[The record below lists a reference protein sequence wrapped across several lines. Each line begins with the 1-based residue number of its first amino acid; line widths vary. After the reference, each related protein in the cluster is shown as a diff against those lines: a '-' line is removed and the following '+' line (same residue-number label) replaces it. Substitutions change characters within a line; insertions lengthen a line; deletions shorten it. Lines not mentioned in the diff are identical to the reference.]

1 MYPNAA
7 KESVPVIGKLSVPRG
22 GSFGAN
28 LSIDGGRHMSR
39 GRISRLPAAAIL
51 GVVLWV
57 STGIEAQAQ
66 DKQLLW
72 GDTHLHSTYSSDA
85 FTNGNL
91 TATPDTAYRYA
102 KGMPVVHPG
111 HKARVQIGTPLDFL
125 VVSDHAEYL
134 GVIRSLYFNP
144 MVTEGLTWKQRLWT
158 RFVQYLVRDA
168 IEEQSGRELF
178 TSILPKPAD
187 NAVAAMEGWDKAR
200 VSGLIPRQ
208 PTVELDTWKLITEVA
223 DVHNQPG
230 EFTALI
236 GWEYSLIPGGAN
248 LHRVVMADINAEQ
261 AQTFAPFGFDDSS
274 FPSDLWAWLEQTSTA
289 TGGNFIAIP
298 HNSNISKGSMFDVR
312 DIRGDK
318 IGPDYA
324 EIRRYW
330 EPVVEITQIKGD
342 SETHPALSPEDR
354 FADFE
359 TYPYYIQREWTNYS
373 PQSGDYIR
381 SALKTGLLLQESVGV
396 NPYQFG
402 VVGSTDAHTA
412 LPSAEEDNFHG
423 KMATDSIPSRK
434 SGGWS
439 DDARGTF
446 GWGMSASGL
455 AAVWATENTRE
466 SILAAMRRRE
476 VYATS
481 GSRIGVRTFGGLNL
495 PDAALAAPTFPHNII
510 DQAVPMGGEI
520 MGADNS
526 DQLTI
531 LIEAQA
537 DPEGAFLDRVQ
548 VVKGW
553 IDEQGVSHER
563 VFDAA
568 WAGEGRLQ
576 ADGLLLPVGNTVDLK
591 TGLTANTIGAPRL
604 QTVWRDPGFNP
615 AQSAFYYVRVL
626 QIPTARHSF
635 LDKLALGDS
644 DIDTR
649 RPDTIQERAYTSSI
663 WYRP

>member
-1 MYPNAA
+1 MSWKATLSWVAA
-7 KESVPVIGKLSVPRG
+7 VFMGLVS
-22 GSFGAN
+22 
-28 LSIDGGRHMSR
+28 
-39 GRISRLPAAAIL
+39 AASMA
-51 GVVLWV
+51 
-57 STGIEAQAQ
+57 ER
-66 DKQLLW
+66 QLLW

-134 GVIRSLYFNP
+134 GVIRSLYLNP
-144 MVTEGLTWKQRLWT
+144 MVTEGLSLRERLWT
-158 RFVQYLVRDA
+158 RFVQYLLRDA
-168 IEEQSGRELF
+168 IDGQSGRELF
-178 TSILPKPAD
+178 TSILPKPSE
-187 NAVAAMEGWDKAR
+187 NAVTAMEGWEEDR

-208 PTVELDTWKLITEVA
+208 PTVEIDTWKLITDTA
-223 DVHNQPG
+223 DAHNEPG
-230 EFTALI
+230 HFTALI

-248 LHRVVMADINAEQ
+248 LHRIVMGDINAEQ

-274 FPSDLWAWLEQTSTA
+274 FPSDLWAWLDKTSTA

-312 DIRGDK
+312 DIRGAD
-318 IGPDYA
+318 IDAEYA

-342 SETHPALSPEDR
+342 SETHPALSPDDE

-359 TYPYYIQREWTNYS
+359 TYPYYIQREWTDYV
-373 PQSGDYIR
+373 PQPADYIR
-381 SALKTGLLLQESVGV
+381 SALKTGLALKSAIGV

-402 VVGSTDAHTA
+402 VIGSTDAHTS

-423 KMATDSIPSRK
+423 KMATDSVPSRK
-434 SGGWS
+434 NGGWS

-466 SILAAMRRRE
+466 AIVAAMRRRE

-481 GSRIGVRTFGGLNL
+481 GPRIAVRVHGGWNL
-495 PDAALAAPTFPHNII
+495 SAAMMDQPAFPENLAAL
-510 DQAVPMGGEI
+510 AVPMGGEI
-520 MGADNS
+520 VGANEGGQFS
-526 DQLTI
+526 L

-537 DPEGAFLDRVQ
+537 DPTGANLDRVQ
-548 VVKGW
+548 VIKGW
-553 IDEQGVSHER
+553 VDTTGMTHEEIHN
-563 VFDAA
+563 VA
-568 WAGEGRLQ
+568 WAGQNRVAE
-576 ADGLLLPVGNTVDLK
+576 DGSLMPVGSSVDMR
-591 TGLTANTIGAPRL
+591 TGLTANSIGAAQL
-604 QTVWRDPGFNP
+604 SALWVDPQFDP
-615 AQSAFYYVRVL
+615 EQAAFYYVRVL
-626 QIPTARHSF
+626 QIPTARHSL
-635 LDKLALGDS
+635 LDKLALADPE
-644 DIDTR
+644 IDTR
-649 RPDTIQERAYTSSI
+649 RPDTIQERAYTSAI

>member
-1 MYPNAA
+1 M
-7 KESVPVIGKLSVPRG
+7 KLTT
-22 GSFGAN
+22 
-28 LSIDGGRHMSR
+28 
-39 GRISRLPAAAIL
+39 
-51 GVVLWV
+51 WV
-57 STGIEAQAQ
+57 SASALCVAGLGAEVAAE
-66 DKQLLW
+66 DRQLLW

-134 GVIRSLYFNP
+134 GVIRSLYLNP
-144 MVTEGLTWKQRLWT
+144 METEGLSWRERIWT
-158 RFVQYLVRDA
+158 RFVQYLLRDA
-168 IEEQSGRELF
+168 IDSQSGRELF
-178 TSILPKPAD
+178 TSILPEPAD
-187 NAVAAMEGWDKAR
+187 NAVTAMEGWEEDR

-208 PTVELDTWKLITEVA
+208 PSVEIDTWKLITDTA
-223 DVHNQPG
+223 DAHNEPG
-230 EFTALI
+230 QFTALI

-248 LHRVVMADINAEQ
+248 LHRIVMGDINAEQ

-274 FPSDLWAWLEQTSTA
+274 FPSDLWAWLETTSES

-312 DIRGDK
+312 DIRGTD
-318 IGPDYA
+318 ISANYA

-342 SETHPALSPEDR
+342 SETHPVLSPDDA

-359 TYPYYIQREWTNYS
+359 TYPYYIQREWTDYV
-373 PQSGDYIR
+373 PQPGDYVR
-381 SALKTGLLLQESVGV
+381 SALKTGLSLEARIGV

-402 VVGSTDAHTA
+402 VIGSTDAHTS

-466 SILAAMRRRE
+466 AIIAAMRRRE

-481 GSRIGVRTFGGLNL
+481 GPRIAVRTFAGLNL
-495 PDAALAAPTFPHNII
+495 SSNALEAPSYPANLAE
-510 DQAVPMGGEI
+510 QAVPMGGEI
-520 MGADNS
+520 LGAGAE
-526 DQLTI
+526 DQFAMVV
-531 LIEAQA
+531 EAQA
-537 DPEGAFLDRVQ
+537 DPKSGYLDRIQ

-553 IDEQGVSHER
+553 LDDDGATQER
-563 VFDAA
+563 VYDVV
-568 WAGEGRLQ
+568 WAGDNRLQ
-576 ADGLLLPVGNTVDLK
+576 SDGTLAPIGDSVDLA
-591 TGLTANTIGAPRL
+591 TGLTVNAIGVPSL
-604 QTVWRDPGFNP
+604 STVWADPDFD
-615 AQSAFYYVRVL
+615 ADQAAFYYVRVL
-626 QIPTARHSF
+626 QIPTARHSL
-635 LDKLALGDS
+635 LDKLALADDS
-644 DIDTR
+644 IDTR
-649 RPDTIQERAYTSSI
+649 RPDTIQERAYTSPV
-663 WYRP
+663 WYRPRP

>member
-1 MYPNAA
+1 MKLTTWVGASALCVAGLGAEVAA
-7 KESVPVIGKLSVPRG
+7 EDR
-22 GSFGAN
+22 
-28 LSIDGGRHMSR
+28 
-39 GRISRLPAAAIL
+39 
-51 GVVLWV
+51 
-57 STGIEAQAQ
+57 
-66 DKQLLW
+66 QLLW

-134 GVIRSLYFNP
+134 GVIRSLYLNP
-144 MVTEGLTWKQRLWT
+144 METEGLSWRERIWT
-158 RFVQYLVRDA
+158 RFVQYLLRDA
-168 IEEQSGRELF
+168 IDNQSGRELF
-178 TSILPKPAD
+178 TSILPEPAD
-187 NAVAAMEGWDKAR
+187 NAVTAMEGWEEDR

-208 PTVELDTWKLITEVA
+208 PSVEIDTWKLITDTA
-223 DVHNQPG
+223 DAHNEPG
-230 EFTALI
+230 QFTALI

-248 LHRVVMADINAEQ
+248 LHRIVMGDINAEQ

-274 FPSDLWAWLEQTSTA
+274 FPSDLWAWLEKTSES

-312 DIRGDK
+312 DIRGTDMSVE
-318 IGPDYA
+318 YA

-342 SETHPALSPEDR
+342 SETHPVLSPDDA

-359 TYPYYIQREWTNYS
+359 TYPYYIQREWTDYV
-373 PQSGDYIR
+373 PQPGDYVR
-381 SALKTGLLLQESVGV
+381 SALRTGLSLEASLGV

-402 VVGSTDAHTA
+402 VIGSTDAHTS

-466 SILAAMRRRE
+466 AIIAAMRRRE

-481 GSRIGVRTFGGLNL
+481 GPRIAVRTFAGLNL
-495 PDAALAAPTFPHNII
+495 SSNALEAPSYPANLAE
-510 DQAVPMGGEI
+510 QAVPMGGEI
-520 MGADNS
+520 LGAGAE
-526 DQLTI
+526 DQFAMVV
-531 LIEAQA
+531 EAQA
-537 DPEGAFLDRVQ
+537 DPKSGYLDRIQ

-553 IDEQGVSHER
+553 LDDDGATQER
-563 VFDAA
+563 VYDVVWAGDNRLQSDGTLTPIGDSVDLATGLADNSIGAASLSTVWADPDFDAD
-568 WAGEGRLQ
+568 Q
-576 ADGLLLPVGNTVDLK
+576 A
-591 TGLTANTIGAPRL
+591 
-604 QTVWRDPGFNP
+604 
-615 AQSAFYYVRVL
+615 AFYYVRVL
-626 QIPTARHSF
+626 QIPTARHSL
-635 LDKLALGDS
+635 LDKLALADDS
-644 DIDTR
+644 IDTR
-649 RPDTIQERAYTSSI
+649 RPDTIQERAYTSPV
-663 WYRP
+663 WYRPRP

>member
-1 MYPNAA
+1 MAKRREKSASAHLLMSGVGVFALAMGSVAMLSGAA
-7 KESVPVIGKLSVPRG
+7 RAEDR
-22 GSFGAN
+22 
-28 LSIDGGRHMSR
+28 
-39 GRISRLPAAAIL
+39 
-51 GVVLWV
+51 
-57 STGIEAQAQ
+57 
-66 DKQLLW
+66 QLLW

-91 TATPDTAYRYA
+91 TASPDTAYRYA

-134 GVIRSLYFNP
+134 GVIRSLYLNP
-144 MVTEGLTWKQRLWT
+144 MVTEGLSWRDRLWT
-158 RFVQYLVRDA
+158 RFVQYLLRDA
-168 IEEQSGRELF
+168 IDGQEGRELF
-178 TSILPKPAD
+178 TSILPKPSE
-187 NAVAAMEGWDKAR
+187 NAVTAMEGWEEDR

-208 PTVELDTWKLITEVA
+208 PTVEIDTWKLITDTA
-223 DVHNQPG
+223 DVHNEPG

-248 LHRVVMADINAEQ
+248 LHRIVMADIDAEQ

-274 FPSDLWAWLEQTSTA
+274 FPSDLWAWLESTSDA
-289 TGGNFIAIP
+289 TGGNFLAIP
-298 HNSNISKGSMFDVR
+298 HNSNISKGSMFDIR
-312 DIRGDK
+312 DIRGND
-318 IGPDYA
+318 INQDYA

-342 SETHPALSPEDR
+342 SETHPALSPDDP

-359 TYPYYIQREWTNYS
+359 TYPYYIQREWTDYV
-373 PQSGDYIR
+373 PQPGDYIR
-381 SALKTGLLLQESVGV
+381 SALKTGLELESTIGV

-402 VVGSTDAHTA
+402 VIGSTDAHTA

-434 SGGWS
+434 DGGWS

-466 SILAAMRRRE
+466 AIVAAMRRRE

-481 GSRIGVRTFGGLNL
+481 GPRIAVRTYAGLNL
-495 PDAALAAPTFPHNII
+495 PSTVLEAPSFPDGI
-510 DQAVPMGGEI
+510 QARAVPMGGEI
-520 MGADNS
+520 VGATAEDR
-526 DQLTI
+526 LT
-531 LIEAQA
+531 LVVEAQA
-537 DPEGAFLDRVQ
+537 DPKSGFLDRVQ

-553 IDEQGVSHER
+553 ITASGVTQER
-563 VFDAA
+563 IYDAA
-568 WAGEGRLQ
+568 WAG
-576 ADGLLLPVGNTVDLK
+576 ADRLLPNGSLAPVGSSVDLK
-591 TGLTANTIGAPRL
+591 TGLTANTIGAPTL
-604 QTVWRDPGFNP
+604 QVVWQDPDFDP
-615 AQSAFYYVRVL
+615 EQAAFYYVRVL
-626 QIPTARHSF
+626 QIPTARHSL
-635 LDKLALGDS
+635 LDKLALGDD

-649 RPDTIQERAYTSSI
+649 RPDIIQERAYTSPI

>member
-1 MYPNAA
+1 MSWKATLSWVAA
-7 KESVPVIGKLSVPRG
+7 VFMGLVS
-22 GSFGAN
+22 
-28 LSIDGGRHMSR
+28 
-39 GRISRLPAAAIL
+39 AASMA
-51 GVVLWV
+51 
-57 STGIEAQAQ
+57 ER
-66 DKQLLW
+66 QLLW

-134 GVIRSLYFNP
+134 GVIRSLYLNP
-144 MVTEGLTWKQRLWT
+144 MVTEGLSLRERLWT
-158 RFVQYLVRDA
+158 RFVQYLLRDA
-168 IEEQSGRELF
+168 IDGQSGRELF
-178 TSILPKPAD
+178 TSILPKPSE
-187 NAVAAMEGWDKAR
+187 NAVTAMEGWEEDR

-208 PTVELDTWKLITEVA
+208 PTVEIDTWKLITDTA
-223 DVHNQPG
+223 DAHNEPG
-230 EFTALI
+230 HFTALI

-248 LHRVVMADINAEQ
+248 LHRIVMGDINAEQ

-274 FPSDLWAWLEQTSTA
+274 FPSDLWAWLDKTSTA

-312 DIRGDK
+312 DIRGAD
-318 IGPDYA
+318 IDAEYA

-342 SETHPALSPEDR
+342 SETHPALSPDDE

-359 TYPYYIQREWTNYS
+359 TYPYYIQREWTDYV
-373 PQSGDYIR
+373 PQPADYIR
-381 SALKTGLLLQESVGV
+381 SALKTGLALKSAIGV

-402 VVGSTDAHTA
+402 VIGSTDAHTS

-423 KMATDSIPSRK
+423 KMATDSVPSRK

-466 SILAAMRRRE
+466 AIVAAMRRRE

-481 GSRIGVRTFGGLNL
+481 GPRIAVRVHGGWNL
-495 PDAALAAPTFPHNII
+495 SAAMMDQPAFPENLAAV
-510 DQAVPMGGEI
+510 AVPMGGEI
-520 MGADNS
+520 VGANEGGQFS
-526 DQLTI
+526 L

-537 DPEGAFLDRVQ
+537 DPTGANLDRVQ
-548 VVKGW
+548 VIKGW
-553 IDEQGVSHER
+553 VDTTGMTHEEIHN
-563 VFDAA
+563 VA
-568 WAGEGRLQ
+568 WAGQNRVAE
-576 ADGLLLPVGNTVDLK
+576 DGSLMPVGSSVDMR
-591 TGLTANTIGAPRL
+591 TGLTANSIGAAQL
-604 QTVWRDPGFNP
+604 SALWVDPQFDP
-615 AQSAFYYVRVL
+615 EQAAFYYVRVL
-626 QIPTARHSF
+626 QIPTARHSL
-635 LDKLALGDS
+635 LDKLALADPE
-644 DIDTR
+644 IDTR
-649 RPDTIQERAYTSSI
+649 RPDTIQERAYTSAI

>member
-1 MYPNAA
+1 M
-7 KESVPVIGKLSVPRG
+7 KLTT
-22 GSFGAN
+22 
-28 LSIDGGRHMSR
+28 
-39 GRISRLPAAAIL
+39 
-51 GVVLWV
+51 WV
-57 STGIEAQAQ
+57 SASALCVAGLGAEVAAE
-66 DKQLLW
+66 DRQLLW

-134 GVIRSLYFNP
+134 GVIRSLYLNP
-144 MVTEGLTWKQRLWT
+144 METEGLSWRERIWT
-158 RFVQYLVRDA
+158 RFVQYLLRDA
-168 IEEQSGRELF
+168 IDNQSGRELF
-178 TSILPKPAD
+178 TSILPEPAD
-187 NAVAAMEGWDKAR
+187 NAVTAMEGWEDDR

-208 PTVELDTWKLITEVA
+208 PSVEIDTWKLITDTA
-223 DVHNQPG
+223 DAHNEPG
-230 EFTALI
+230 QFTALI

-248 LHRVVMADINAEQ
+248 LHRIVMGDINAEQ

-274 FPSDLWAWLEQTSTA
+274 FPSDLWAWLEKTSES

-312 DIRGDK
+312 DIRGTD
-318 IGPDYA
+318 ISANYA

-342 SETHPALSPEDR
+342 SETHPVLSPDDA

-359 TYPYYIQREWTNYS
+359 TYPYYIQREWTDYV
-373 PQSGDYIR
+373 PQPGDYVR
-381 SALKTGLLLQESVGV
+381 SALKTGLSLEASIGV

-402 VVGSTDAHTA
+402 VIGSTDAHTS

-466 SILAAMRRRE
+466 AIIAAMRRRE

-481 GSRIGVRTFGGLNL
+481 GPRIAVRTFAGLNL
-495 PDAALAAPTFPHNII
+495 SSNALEAPSYPANLAE
-510 DQAVPMGGEI
+510 QAVPMGGEI
-520 MGADNS
+520 LGAGAE
-526 DQLTI
+526 DQFAMVV
-531 LIEAQA
+531 EAQA
-537 DPEGAFLDRVQ
+537 DPKSGYLDRIQ

-553 IDEQGVSHER
+553 LDDDGATQER
-563 VFDAA
+563 VYDVV
-568 WAGEGRLQ
+568 WAGDNRLQ
-576 ADGLLLPVGNTVDLK
+576 SDGTLTPIGDSVDLA
-591 TGLTANTIGAPRL
+591 TGLTDNSIGAPSL
-604 QTVWRDPGFNP
+604 STVWADPDFD
-615 AQSAFYYVRVL
+615 ADQAAFYYVRVL
-626 QIPTARHSF
+626 QIPTARHSL
-635 LDKLALGDS
+635 LDKLALADDS
-644 DIDTR
+644 IDTR
-649 RPDTIQERAYTSSI
+649 RPDTIQERAYTSPV
-663 WYRP
+663 WYRPRP

>member
-1 MYPNAA
+1 MPGSGLRSIGLLLAVSA
-7 KESVPVIGKLSVPRG
+7 GFSSVTLS
-22 GSFGAN
+22 
-28 LSIDGGRHMSR
+28 
-39 GRISRLPAAAIL
+39 
-51 GVVLWV
+51 
-57 STGIEAQAQ
+57 EE
-66 DKQLLW
+66 KQLLW

-111 HKARVQIGTPLDFL
+111 HQARVQIGTPLDFL

-134 GVIRSLYFNP
+134 GVIRSLYLNP
-144 MVTEGLTWKQRLWT
+144 MVTDGLTLRERLWT
-158 RFVQYLVRDA
+158 RFVQYLLRDA
-168 IEEQSGRELF
+168 IDEQSGRKLF
-178 TSILPKPAD
+178 TSILPKPSE
-187 NAVAAMEGWDKAR
+187 NAVTAMEGWEEDR

-208 PTVELDTWKLITEVA
+208 PTVEVDTWRLITETA
-223 DVHNQPG
+223 DAHNEPG

-248 LHRVVMADINAEQ
+248 LHRIVLGDIDAAQ

-274 FPSDLWAWLEQTSTA
+274 FPSDLWAWLDETSQA

-312 DIRGDK
+312 DIRGDD
-318 IGPDYA
+318 IDLDYA

-342 SETHPALSPEDR
+342 SETHPALSPNDP

-359 TYPYYIQREWTNYS
+359 TYPYYIQREWTDYV
-373 PQSGDYIR
+373 PQRGDYIR
-381 SALKTGLLLQESVGV
+381 SGLKTGLELAASIGA

-402 VVGSTDAHTA
+402 VIGSTDAHTA

-434 SGGWS
+434 DGGWS
-439 DDARGTF
+439 EDARGTF

-466 SILAAMRRRE
+466 AIVAAMRRRE

-481 GSRIGVRTFGGLNL
+481 GPRIAVRTYGGLNL
-495 PDAALAAPTFPHNII
+495 KEAAIESAAFLADIQL
-510 DQAVPMGGEI
+510 QAVPMGGEI
-520 MGADNS
+520 IGAANEDRFS
-526 DQLTI
+526 
-531 LIEAQA
+531 LIVEAQA
-537 DPEGAFLDRVQ
+537 DPKSAYLDRIQ
-548 VVKGW
+548 IIKGW
-553 IDEQGVSHER
+553 IDASGQTHER

-568 WAGEGRLQ
+568 VSGAERRL
-576 ADGLLLPVGNTVDLK
+576 ADGSVMPVGSSVDLK
-591 TGLTANTIGAPRL
+591 TGLTANTIGSPRL
-604 QTVWRDPGFNP
+604 SVVWHDPEFDP
-615 AQSAFYYVRVL
+615 EQSAFYYARVL
-626 QIPTARHSF
+626 QIPTARHSL
-635 LDKLALGDS
+635 LDKLALGD
-644 DIDTR
+644 DGIDTR
-649 RPDTIQERAYTSSI
+649 RPDTIQERAYTSPI
-663 WYRP
+663 WYRPSAGN

>member
-1 MYPNAA
+1 MTQVRLSPLR
-7 KESVPVIGKLSVPRG
+7 SVIAVALSWV
-22 GSFGAN
+22 F
-28 LSIDGGRHMSR
+28 IC
-39 GRISRLPAAAIL
+39 
-51 GVVLWV
+51 V
-57 STGIEAQAQ
+57 STTQAQ
-66 DKQLLW
+66 EKRLLW

-144 MVTEGLTWKQRLWT
+144 VIPEGLTWKEQLWT

-168 IEEQSGRELF
+168 IDEQSGRELF

-187 NAVAAMEGWDKAR
+187 NAVKAMEGWEDDR

-208 PTVELDTWKLITEVA
+208 PTAEVDTWKLITNTA
-223 DVHNQPG
+223 DAHNQPG

-248 LHRVVMADINAEQ
+248 LHRIVMADINAEQ

-274 FPSDLWAWLEQTSTA
+274 FPSDLWAWLEKTSA
-289 TGGNFIAIP
+289 STGGNFIAIP

-312 DIRGDK
+312 DIRGEQ
-318 IGPDYA
+318 IGVDYA

-342 SETHPALSPEDR
+342 SEAHPVLSPEDP

-359 TYPYYIQREWTNYS
+359 TYPYYIQREWTDYV
-373 PQSGDYIR
+373 PQAGDYVR
-381 SALKTGLLLQESVGV
+381 SALKTGLELQRELGI

-402 VVGSTDAHTA
+402 VIGSTDAHTA
-412 LPSAEEDNFHG
+412 LPSAEENNFHG
-423 KMATDSIPSRK
+423 KMAMDSIPSRK

-466 SILAAMRRRE
+466 AILAAMRRRE

-481 GSRIGVRTFGGLNL
+481 GPRIGVRTFGGLNL
-495 PDAALAAPTFPHNII
+495 TEAALAAARFPDNIMER
-510 DQAVPMGGEI
+510 AVPMGGEI
-520 MGADNS
+520 MGAGS
-526 DQLTI
+526 EDQLTL
-531 LIEAQA
+531 LIEAHA
-537 DPEGAFLDRVQ
+537 DPAGAYLDRVQ

-553 IDEQGVSHER
+553 VDQLGESHER
-563 VFDAA
+563 VYDAA
-568 WAGEGRLQ
+568 WAGEDRLQ
-576 ADGLLLPVGNTVDLK
+576 ADGTLSIVGNTVDMN
-591 TGLTANTIGAPRL
+591 TGETANTIGAPSLRVAW
-604 QTVWRDPGFNP
+604 QDPDFNP
-615 AQSAFYYVRVL
+615 GETAFYYVRVL
-626 QIPTARHSF
+626 QIPTARHSL
-635 LDKLALGDS
+635 LDKLALGDQN
-644 DIDTR
+644 IDTR
-649 RPDTIQERAYTSSI
+649 RPDTIQERAYTSAI

>member
-1 MYPNAA
+1 M
-7 KESVPVIGKLSVPRG
+7 KLTT
-22 GSFGAN
+22 
-28 LSIDGGRHMSR
+28 
-39 GRISRLPAAAIL
+39 
-51 GVVLWV
+51 WV
-57 STGIEAQAQ
+57 SASALCAAGLGAEVAAE
-66 DKQLLW
+66 DRQLLW

-134 GVIRSLYFNP
+134 GVIRSLYLNP
-144 MVTEGLTWKQRLWT
+144 METEGLSWRERIWT
-158 RFVQYLVRDA
+158 RFVQYLLRDA
-168 IEEQSGRELF
+168 IDNQSGRELF
-178 TSILPKPAD
+178 TSILPEPAD
-187 NAVAAMEGWDKAR
+187 NAVTAMEGWEDDR
-200 VSGLIPRQ
+200 VSGSIPRQ
-208 PTVELDTWKLITEVA
+208 PSVEIDTWKLITDTA
-223 DVHNQPG
+223 DAHNEPG
-230 EFTALI
+230 QFTALI

-248 LHRVVMADINAEQ
+248 LHRIVMGDINAEQ

-274 FPSDLWAWLEQTSTA
+274 FPSDLWAWLEKTSES

-298 HNSNISKGSMFDVR
+298 HNSNISKGSMYDVR
-312 DIRGDK
+312 DIRGTD
-318 IGPDYA
+318 ISANYA

-342 SETHPALSPEDR
+342 SETHPVLSPDDA

-359 TYPYYIQREWTNYS
+359 TYPYYIQREWTDYV
-373 PQSGDYIR
+373 PQPGDYVR
-381 SALKTGLLLQESVGV
+381 SALKTGLSLEASIGV

-402 VVGSTDAHTA
+402 VIGSTDAHTS

-466 SILAAMRRRE
+466 AIIAAMRRRE

-481 GSRIGVRTFGGLNL
+481 GPRIAVRTFAGLNL
-495 PDAALAAPTFPHNII
+495 SSNALEAPSYPANLAE
-510 DQAVPMGGEI
+510 QAVPMGGEI
-520 MGADNS
+520 LGAGAE
-526 DQLTI
+526 DQFAMVV
-531 LIEAQA
+531 EAQA
-537 DPEGAFLDRVQ
+537 DPKSGYLDRIQ

-553 IDEQGVSHER
+553 LDDDGATQER
-563 VFDAA
+563 VYDVA
-568 WAGEGRLQ
+568 WAGDNRLQ
-576 ADGLLLPVGNTVDLK
+576 SDGTLTPIGDSVDLA
-591 TGLTANTIGAPRL
+591 TGQTDNSIGTPSL
-604 QTVWRDPGFNP
+604 STVWADPDFD
-615 AQSAFYYVRVL
+615 ADQAAFYYVRVL
-626 QIPTARHSF
+626 QIPTARHSL
-635 LDKLALGDS
+635 LDKLALADDS
-644 DIDTR
+644 IDTR
-649 RPDTIQERAYTSSI
+649 RPDTIQERAYTSPV
-663 WYRP
+663 WYRPRP

>member
-1 MYPNAA
+1 MKLTAWATASALFVTGLGAEVAA
-7 KESVPVIGKLSVPRG
+7 EDR
-22 GSFGAN
+22 
-28 LSIDGGRHMSR
+28 
-39 GRISRLPAAAIL
+39 
-51 GVVLWV
+51 
-57 STGIEAQAQ
+57 
-66 DKQLLW
+66 QLLW

-111 HKARVQIGTPLDFL
+111 HQARVQIGTPLDFL

-134 GVIRSLYFNP
+134 GVIRSLYLNP
-144 MVTEGLTWKQRLWT
+144 MVTEGLSWRERIWT
-158 RFVQYLVRDA
+158 RFVQYLLRDA
-168 IEEQSGRELF
+168 IDNQSGRELF
-178 TSILPKPAD
+178 TSILPEPAD
-187 NAVAAMEGWDKAR
+187 NAVTAMEGWEDDR

-208 PTVELDTWKLITEVA
+208 PTVEIDTWKLITETA
-223 DVHNQPG
+223 DAHNEPG
-230 EFTALI
+230 QFTALI

-248 LHRVVMADINAEQ
+248 LHRIVMGDINAEQ

-274 FPSDLWAWLEQTSTA
+274 FPSDLWAWLEETSA
-289 TGGNFIAIP
+289 STGGNFIAIP

-312 DIRGDK
+312 DIRGTDMSVE
-318 IGPDYA
+318 YA

-342 SETHPALSPEDR
+342 SETHPVLSPEDA

-359 TYPYYIQREWTNYS
+359 TYPYYIQREWTDYV
-373 PQSGDYIR
+373 PQPGDYVR
-381 SALKTGLLLQESVGV
+381 SALKTGLSLEASIGV

-402 VVGSTDAHTA
+402 VIGSTDAHTS

-466 SILAAMRRRE
+466 AIIAAMRRRE

-481 GSRIGVRTFGGLNL
+481 GPRIAVRTFAGLNL
-495 PDAALAAPTFPHNII
+495 SSSALEAPSYPANLTE
-510 DQAVPMGGEI
+510 QAVPMGGEI
-520 MGADNS
+520 LGAS
-526 DQLTI
+526 AEDQFAMVV
-531 LIEAQA
+531 EAQA
-537 DPEGAFLDRVQ
+537 DPKSGYLDRIQ

-553 IDEQGVSHER
+553 LDDEGATQER
-563 VFDAA
+563 VYDVV
-568 WAGEGRLQ
+568 WAGDNRLQ
-576 ADGLLLPVGNTVDLK
+576 SDGTLTPIGDSVDLA
-591 TGLTANTIGAPRL
+591 TGLTDNVIGAPSL
-604 QTVWRDPGFNP
+604 SAVWQDPDFD
-615 AQSAFYYVRVL
+615 ADQAAFYYVRVL
-626 QIPTARHSF
+626 QIPTARHSL
-635 LDKLALGDS
+635 LDKLALADDS
-644 DIDTR
+644 IDTR
-649 RPDTIQERAYTSSI
+649 RPDTIQERAYTSPV
-663 WYRP
+663 WYRPQP

>member
-1 MYPNAA
+1 MKLTAWATASALCVAGLGAEVAA
-7 KESVPVIGKLSVPRG
+7 EDR
-22 GSFGAN
+22 
-28 LSIDGGRHMSR
+28 
-39 GRISRLPAAAIL
+39 
-51 GVVLWV
+51 
-57 STGIEAQAQ
+57 
-66 DKQLLW
+66 QLLW

-134 GVIRSLYFNP
+134 GVIRSLYLNP
-144 MVTEGLTWKQRLWT
+144 MVTEGLSWRERIWT
-158 RFVQYLVRDA
+158 RFVQYLLRDA
-168 IEEQSGRELF
+168 IDNQSGRELF
-178 TSILPKPAD
+178 TSILPEPAD
-187 NAVAAMEGWDKAR
+187 NAVTAMEGWEDDR

-208 PTVELDTWKLITEVA
+208 PTVEVDTWKLITETA
-223 DVHNQPG
+223 DAHNEPG
-230 EFTALI
+230 QFTALI

-248 LHRVVMADINAEQ
+248 LHRIVMGDINAEQ

-274 FPSDLWAWLEQTSTA
+274 FPSDLWAWLEETSA
-289 TGGNFIAIP
+289 STGGNFIAIP

-312 DIRGDK
+312 DIRGTDMTVE
-318 IGPDYA
+318 YA

-330 EPVVEITQIKGD
+330 EPIVEITQIKGD
-342 SETHPALSPEDR
+342 SETHPVLSPDDA

-359 TYPYYIQREWTNYS
+359 TYPYYIQREWTDYV
-373 PQSGDYIR
+373 PQPGDYVR
-381 SALKTGLLLQESVGV
+381 SALKTGLSLEASLGV

-402 VVGSTDAHTA
+402 VIGSTDAHTS

-466 SILAAMRRRE
+466 AIIAAMRRRE

-481 GSRIGVRTFGGLNL
+481 GPRIAVRTFAGLNL
-495 PDAALAAPTFPHNII
+495 SSSALEAPSYPANLTE
-510 DQAVPMGGEI
+510 QAVPMGGEI
-520 MGADNS
+520 LGAS
-526 DQLTI
+526 AEDQFAMVV
-531 LIEAQA
+531 EAQA
-537 DPEGAFLDRVQ
+537 DPKSGYLDRIQ

-553 IDEQGVSHER
+553 LDDEGATQER
-563 VFDAA
+563 VYDVV
-568 WAGEGRLQ
+568 WAGDNRLLS
-576 ADGLLLPVGNTVDLK
+576 DGTLTPIGDSVDLA
-591 TGLTANTIGAPRL
+591 TGLTDNVIGAPSL
-604 QTVWRDPGFNP
+604 STVWQDPDFD
-615 AQSAFYYVRVL
+615 ADQAAFYYVRVL
-626 QIPTARHSF
+626 QIPTARHSL
-635 LDKLALGDS
+635 LDKLALADDS
-644 DIDTR
+644 IDTR
-649 RPDTIQERAYTSSI
+649 RPDTIQERAYTSPV
-663 WYRP
+663 WYRPQP

>member
-1 MYPNAA
+1 M
-7 KESVPVIGKLSVPRG
+7 KLTT
-22 GSFGAN
+22 
-28 LSIDGGRHMSR
+28 
-39 GRISRLPAAAIL
+39 
-51 GVVLWV
+51 WV
-57 STGIEAQAQ
+57 SASALCVAGLGAEVAAE
-66 DKQLLW
+66 DRQLLW

-134 GVIRSLYFNP
+134 GVIRSLYLNP
-144 MVTEGLTWKQRLWT
+144 METEGLSWRERIWT
-158 RFVQYLVRDA
+158 RFVQYLLRDA
-168 IEEQSGRELF
+168 IDNQSGRELF
-178 TSILPKPAD
+178 TSILPEPAD
-187 NAVAAMEGWDKAR
+187 NAVTAMEGWEDDR

-208 PTVELDTWKLITEVA
+208 PSVEIDTWKLITDTA
-223 DVHNQPG
+223 DAHNEPG
-230 EFTALI
+230 QFTALI

-248 LHRVVMADINAEQ
+248 LHRIVMGDINAEQ

-274 FPSDLWAWLEQTSTA
+274 FPSDLWAWLEKTSESI
-289 TGGNFIAIP
+289 GGNFIAIP

-312 DIRGDK
+312 DIRGTD
-318 IGPDYA
+318 ISANYA

-342 SETHPALSPEDR
+342 SETHPVLSPDDA

-359 TYPYYIQREWTNYS
+359 TYPYYIQREWTDYV
-373 PQSGDYIR
+373 PQPGDYVR
-381 SALKTGLLLQESVGV
+381 SALKTGLSLEASIGV

-402 VVGSTDAHTA
+402 VIGSTDAHTS

-466 SILAAMRRRE
+466 AIIAAMRRRE

-481 GSRIGVRTFGGLNL
+481 GPRIAVRTFAGLNL
-495 PDAALAAPTFPHNII
+495 SSNALEAPSYPANLAE
-510 DQAVPMGGEI
+510 QAVPMGGEI
-520 MGADNS
+520 LGAGAE
-526 DQLTI
+526 DQFAMVV
-531 LIEAQA
+531 EAQA
-537 DPEGAFLDRVQ
+537 DPKSGYLDRIQ

-553 IDEQGVSHER
+553 LDDDGATQER
-563 VFDAA
+563 VYDVV
-568 WAGEGRLQ
+568 WAGDNRLQ
-576 ADGLLLPVGNTVDLK
+576 SDGTLTPIGDSVDLA
-591 TGLTANTIGAPRL
+591 TGLTDNAIGAPSL
-604 QTVWRDPGFNP
+604 STVWADPDFD
-615 AQSAFYYVRVL
+615 ADQAAFYYVRVL
-626 QIPTARHSF
+626 QIPTARHSL
-635 LDKLALGDS
+635 LDKLALADDS
-644 DIDTR
+644 IDTR
-649 RPDTIQERAYTSSI
+649 RPDTIQERAYTSPV
-663 WYRP
+663 WYRPRP

>member
-1 MYPNAA
+1 MTQVRFSPL
-7 KESVPVIGKLSVPRG
+7 LSGIAV
-22 GSFGAN
+22 A
-28 LSIDGGRHMSR
+28 LSWVFIC
-39 GRISRLPAAAIL
+39 
-51 GVVLWV
+51 V
-57 STGIEAQAQ
+57 STTQAQ
-66 DKQLLW
+66 EKRLLW

-144 MVTEGLTWKQRLWT
+144 VIPEGLTWKERLWT

-168 IEEQSGRELF
+168 IDEQSGRELF

-187 NAVAAMEGWDKAR
+187 NAVKAMEGWEDDR

-208 PTVELDTWKLITEVA
+208 PTAEVDTWKLITDTA
-223 DVHNQPG
+223 DAHNQPG

-248 LHRVVMADINAEQ
+248 LHRIVMADINAEQ

-274 FPSDLWAWLEQTSTA
+274 FPSDLWAWLEKTSA
-289 TGGNFIAIP
+289 STGGNFIAIP

-312 DIRGDK
+312 DIRGEQ
-318 IGPDYA
+318 IGVDYA

-342 SETHPALSPEDR
+342 SEAHPVLSPEDP

-359 TYPYYIQREWTNYS
+359 TYPYYIQREWTDYV
-373 PQSGDYIR
+373 PQAGDYVR
-381 SALKTGLLLQESVGV
+381 SALKTGLELQRDLGI

-402 VVGSTDAHTA
+402 VIGSTDAHTA
-412 LPSAEEDNFHG
+412 LPSAEENNFHG

-466 SILAAMRRRE
+466 AILAAMRRRE

-481 GSRIGVRTFGGLNL
+481 GPRIGVRTFGGLNL
-495 PDAALAAPTFPHNII
+495 TEAALAAARFPDNIM

-520 MGADNS
+520 MGAGS
-526 DQLTI
+526 EDQLTL
-531 LIEAQA
+531 LIEAHA
-537 DPEGAFLDRVQ
+537 DPAGAYLDRVQ

-553 IDEQGVSHER
+553 VDQLGESHER
-563 VFDAA
+563 LYDAA
-568 WAGEGRLQ
+568 WAGEDRLQ
-576 ADGLLLPVGNTVDLK
+576 ADGTLSIVGNTVDMN
-591 TGLTANTIGAPRL
+591 TGETANTIGAPSLRVAW
-604 QTVWRDPGFNP
+604 QDPDFNP
-615 AQSAFYYVRVL
+615 SESAFYYVRVL
-626 QIPTARHSF
+626 QIPTARHSL
-635 LDKLALGDS
+635 LDKLALGDQN
-644 DIDTR
+644 IDTR
-649 RPDTIQERAYTSSI
+649 RPDTIQERAYTSAI

>member
-1 MYPNAA
+1 MTQVRFSPL
-7 KESVPVIGKLSVPRG
+7 LSGIAV
-22 GSFGAN
+22 A
-28 LSIDGGRHMSR
+28 LSWVFIC
-39 GRISRLPAAAIL
+39 
-51 GVVLWV
+51 V
-57 STGIEAQAQ
+57 STTQAQ
-66 DKQLLW
+66 EKRLLW

-144 MVTEGLTWKQRLWT
+144 VISEGLTWKEQLWT

-168 IEEQSGRELF
+168 IDEQSGRELF

-187 NAVAAMEGWDKAR
+187 NAVKAMEGWEDDR

-208 PTVELDTWKLITEVA
+208 PTAEVDTWKLITDTA
-223 DVHNQPG
+223 DAHNQPG

-248 LHRVVMADINAEQ
+248 LHRIVMADINAEQ

-274 FPSDLWAWLEQTSTA
+274 FPSDLWAWLEKTSA
-289 TGGNFIAIP
+289 STGGNFIAIP

-312 DIRGDK
+312 DIRGEQ
-318 IGPDYA
+318 IGVDYA

-342 SETHPALSPEDR
+342 SEAHPVLSPEDP

-359 TYPYYIQREWTNYS
+359 TYPYYIQREWTDYV
-373 PQSGDYIR
+373 PQAGDYVR
-381 SALKTGLLLQESVGV
+381 SALKTGLELQRDLGI

-402 VVGSTDAHTA
+402 VIGSTDAHTA
-412 LPSAEEDNFHG
+412 LPSAEENNFHG

-466 SILAAMRRRE
+466 AILAAMRRRE

-481 GSRIGVRTFGGLNL
+481 GPRIGVRTFGGLNL
-495 PDAALAAPTFPHNII
+495 TEAALAAARFPDNIM

-520 MGADNS
+520 MGAGS
-526 DQLTI
+526 EDQLTL
-531 LIEAQA
+531 LIEAHA
-537 DPEGAFLDRVQ
+537 DPAGAYLDRVQ

-553 IDEQGVSHER
+553 VDQLGESHER
-563 VFDAA
+563 VYDAA
-568 WAGEGRLQ
+568 WAGEDRLQ
-576 ADGLLLPVGNTVDLK
+576 ADGTLSIVGNTVDMN
-591 TGLTANTIGAPRL
+591 TGETANTIGAPSLRVAW
-604 QTVWRDPGFNP
+604 QDPDFNP
-615 AQSAFYYVRVL
+615 SESAFYYVRVL
-626 QIPTARHSF
+626 QIPTARHSL
-635 LDKLALGDS
+635 LDKLALGDQN
-644 DIDTR
+644 IDTR
-649 RPDTIQERAYTSSI
+649 RPDTIQERAYTSAI

>member
-1 MYPNAA
+1 M
-7 KESVPVIGKLSVPRG
+7 KLTT
-22 GSFGAN
+22 
-28 LSIDGGRHMSR
+28 
-39 GRISRLPAAAIL
+39 
-51 GVVLWV
+51 WV
-57 STGIEAQAQ
+57 SASALCVAGLGAEVAAE
-66 DKQLLW
+66 DRQLLW

-134 GVIRSLYFNP
+134 GVIRSLYLNP
-144 MVTEGLTWKQRLWT
+144 METEGLSWRERIWT
-158 RFVQYLVRDA
+158 RFVQYLLRDA
-168 IEEQSGRELF
+168 IDNQSGRELF
-178 TSILPKPAD
+178 TSILPEPAD
-187 NAVAAMEGWDKAR
+187 NAVTAMEGWEDDR

-208 PTVELDTWKLITEVA
+208 PSVEIDTWKLITDTA
-223 DVHNQPG
+223 DAHNEPG
-230 EFTALI
+230 QFTALI

-248 LHRVVMADINAEQ
+248 LHRIVMGDINAEQ

-274 FPSDLWAWLEQTSTA
+274 FPSDLWAWLETTSES

-312 DIRGDK
+312 DIRGTD
-318 IGPDYA
+318 ISANYA

-342 SETHPALSPEDR
+342 SETHPVLSPDDA

-359 TYPYYIQREWTNYS
+359 TYPYYIQREWTDYV
-373 PQSGDYIR
+373 PQPGDYVR
-381 SALKTGLLLQESVGV
+381 SALKTGLSLEARIGV

-402 VVGSTDAHTA
+402 VIGSTDAHTS

-466 SILAAMRRRE
+466 AIIAAMRRRE

-481 GSRIGVRTFGGLNL
+481 GPRIAVRTFAGLNL
-495 PDAALAAPTFPHNII
+495 SSNALEAPSYPANLAE
-510 DQAVPMGGEI
+510 QAVPMGGEI
-520 MGADNS
+520 LGAGAE
-526 DQLTI
+526 DQFAMVV
-531 LIEAQA
+531 EAQA
-537 DPEGAFLDRVQ
+537 DPKSGYLDRIQ

-553 IDEQGVSHER
+553 LDDDGATQER
-563 VFDAA
+563 VYDVV
-568 WAGEGRLQ
+568 WAGDNRLQ
-576 ADGLLLPVGNTVDLK
+576 SDGTLTPIGDSVDLA
-591 TGLTANTIGAPRL
+591 TGLTENSIGAASL
-604 QTVWRDPGFNP
+604 STVWADPDFD
-615 AQSAFYYVRVL
+615 ADQAAFYYVRVL
-626 QIPTARHSF
+626 QIPTARHSL
-635 LDKLALGDS
+635 LDKLALSDDS
-644 DIDTR
+644 IDTR
-649 RPDTIQERAYTSSI
+649 RPDTIQERAYTSPV
-663 WYRP
+663 WYRPRP

>member
-1 MYPNAA
+1 M
-7 KESVPVIGKLSVPRG
+7 KLRT
-22 GSFGAN
+22 
-28 LSIDGGRHMSR
+28 
-39 GRISRLPAAAIL
+39 
-51 GVVLWV
+51 WV
-57 STGIEAQAQ
+57 SASALFVAGLGAEVAAE
-66 DKQLLW
+66 DRQLLW

-134 GVIRSLYFNP
+134 GVIRSLYLNP
-144 MVTEGLTWKQRLWT
+144 METEGLSWRERIWT
-158 RFVQYLVRDA
+158 RFVQYLLRDA
-168 IEEQSGRELF
+168 IDNQSGRELF
-178 TSILPKPAD
+178 TSILPEPAD
-187 NAVAAMEGWDKAR
+187 NAVTAMEGWEDDR

-208 PTVELDTWKLITEVA
+208 PSVEIDTWKLITDTA
-223 DVHNQPG
+223 DAHNEPG
-230 EFTALI
+230 QFTALI

-248 LHRVVMADINAEQ
+248 LHRIVMGDINAEQ

-274 FPSDLWAWLEQTSTA
+274 FPSDLWAWLEKTSES

-312 DIRGDK
+312 DIRGTD
-318 IGPDYA
+318 ISANYA

-342 SETHPALSPEDR
+342 SETHPVLSPDDA

-359 TYPYYIQREWTNYS
+359 TYPYYIQREWTDYV
-373 PQSGDYIR
+373 PQPGDYVR
-381 SALKTGLLLQESVGV
+381 SALKTGLSLEASIGI

-402 VVGSTDAHTA
+402 VIGSTDAHTS

-466 SILAAMRRRE
+466 AIIAAMRRRE

-481 GSRIGVRTFGGLNL
+481 GPRIAVRTFAGLNL
-495 PDAALAAPTFPHNII
+495 SSSALEAPSYPANLAER
-510 DQAVPMGGEI
+510 AVPMGGEI
-520 MGADNS
+520 LGAGAE
-526 DQLTI
+526 DQFAMVV
-531 LIEAQA
+531 EAQA
-537 DPEGAFLDRVQ
+537 DPKSGYLDRIQ

-553 IDEQGVSHER
+553 LDDDGATQER
-563 VFDAA
+563 VYDVV
-568 WAGEGRLQ
+568 WAGDNRLQ
-576 ADGLLLPVGNTVDLK
+576 SDGTLTPIGDSVDLA
-591 TGLTANTIGAPRL
+591 TGLTDNAIGAPSL
-604 QTVWRDPGFNP
+604 SAVWQDPDFD
-615 AQSAFYYVRVL
+615 ADQAAFYYVRVL
-626 QIPTARHSF
+626 QIPTARHSL
-635 LDKLALGDS
+635 LDKLALADDS
-644 DIDTR
+644 VDTR
-649 RPDTIQERAYTSSI
+649 RPDTIQERAYTSPV
-663 WYRP
+663 WYRPQP

>member
-1 MYPNAA
+1 MKLTTWVGASALCLAGLAA
-7 KESVPVIGKLSVPRG
+7 EV
-22 GSFGAN
+22 
-28 LSIDGGRHMSR
+28 
-39 GRISRLPAAAIL
+39 AA
-51 GVVLWV
+51 
-57 STGIEAQAQ
+57 E
-66 DKQLLW
+66 DRQLLW

-134 GVIRSLYFNP
+134 GVIRSLYLNP
-144 MVTEGLTWKQRLWT
+144 METEGLSWRERIWT
-158 RFVQYLVRDA
+158 RFVQYLLRDA
-168 IEEQSGRELF
+168 IDNQSGRELF
-178 TSILPKPAD
+178 TSILPEPAD
-187 NAVAAMEGWDKAR
+187 NAVTAMEGWEEDR

-208 PTVELDTWKLITEVA
+208 PSVEIDTWKLITDTA
-223 DVHNQPG
+223 DAHNEPG
-230 EFTALI
+230 QFTALI

-248 LHRVVMADINAEQ
+248 LHRIVMGDINAEQ

-274 FPSDLWAWLEQTSTA
+274 FPSDLWAWLEKTSES
-289 TGGNFIAIP
+289 TGGNFIAVP

-312 DIRGDK
+312 DIRGTDMSVE
-318 IGPDYA
+318 YA

-342 SETHPALSPEDR
+342 SETHPVLSADDA

-359 TYPYYIQREWTNYS
+359 TYPYYIQREWTDYV
-373 PQSGDYIR
+373 PQPGDYVR
-381 SALKTGLLLQESVGV
+381 SALRTGLSLEASLGV

-402 VVGSTDAHTA
+402 VIGSTDAHTS

-466 SILAAMRRRE
+466 AIIAAMRRRE

-481 GSRIGVRTFGGLNL
+481 GPRIAVRTFAGLNL
-495 PDAALAAPTFPHNII
+495 SSNALEAPSYPANLAE
-510 DQAVPMGGEI
+510 QAVPMGGEI
-520 MGADNS
+520 LGAGAE
-526 DQLTI
+526 DQFAMVV
-531 LIEAQA
+531 EAQA
-537 DPEGAFLDRVQ
+537 DPKSGYLDRIQ

-553 IDEQGVSHER
+553 LDDDGATQER
-563 VFDAA
+563 VYDVV
-568 WAGEGRLQ
+568 WAGDNRLQ
-576 ADGLLLPVGNTVDLK
+576 SDGTLTPIGDSVDLA
-591 TGLTANTIGAPRL
+591 TGLTDNSIGAASL
-604 QTVWRDPGFNP
+604 STVWADPDFD
-615 AQSAFYYVRVL
+615 ADQAAFYYVRVL
-626 QIPTARHSF
+626 QIPTARHSL
-635 LDKLALGDS
+635 LDKLALADDS
-644 DIDTR
+644 IDTR
-649 RPDTIQERAYTSSI
+649 RPDTIQERAYTSPV
-663 WYRP
+663 WYRPRP